1 MDGVLVY
8 LWLWMN
14 RTVLEFVFADVTC
27 RRCFCLVLFAVVAPL
42 AGCGSGSST
51 KSVAASAS
59 TDGVSNPTVVIE
71 NYSFPAITVVPGA
84 TIKFIDRDAEPHT
97 VTADDATFTAGPF
110 DATAP
115 GTLTAPAV
123 PGTYGFH
130 CKIHPTMHG
139 VLVVRQP

>member
-1 MDGVLVY
+1 
-8 LWLWMN
+8 MN
-14 RTVLEFVFADVTC
+14 RTGLEFVFVDVTC
-27 RRCFCLVLFAVVAPL
+27 RRCFSRVVFAVAAPL

-51 KSVAASAS
+51 KSVAVSAS
-59 TDGVSNPTVVIE
+59 TDDVSSPTVVVE
-71 NYSFPAITVVPGA
+71 NYSFPAITVVPA
-84 TIKFIDRDAEPHT
+84 ASIKFIDRDAEPHT

-115 GTLTAPAV
+115 GALIAPAV
-123 PGTYGFH
+123 PGTYSFH